1 MRTKRTFSSK
11 KAAAAVLAAYGML
24 ALPLSAMANEDDASK
39 ALQRPPVISL
49 QSEAYAEVEQDTVTI
64 YLAAEFDD
72 ALQTNVDKKLREA
85 LEAVLAEGRKQELVK
100 VSSGNYR
107 IYPNSDRKGAITG
120 WRGRAEVQLESTN
133 VAAAGELAA
142 KMSKDMPISGLSFSV
157 SPEARA
163 KHEETLTEDAIKRFQ
178 SRAKQIATT
187 MGYADYRLNE
197 VNVGGSGGYYRPPV
211 MRAMAADAG
220 SFKAVSTE
228 SMPLESGTE
237 QVSVSVNGSVYLLGG
252 K

>member
-24 ALPLSAMANEDDASK
+24 ALPLSVMANEDDVSK

-72 ALQTNVDKKLREA
+72 AQQSNVDKKLREA

-120 WRGRAEVQLESTN
+120 WRGRAEVQLESTD

-163 KHEETLTEDAIKRFQ
+163 KHEEVLTEDAIKRFQ

-237 QVSVSVNGSVYLLGG
+237 QVSVSVNGSVYLLEG